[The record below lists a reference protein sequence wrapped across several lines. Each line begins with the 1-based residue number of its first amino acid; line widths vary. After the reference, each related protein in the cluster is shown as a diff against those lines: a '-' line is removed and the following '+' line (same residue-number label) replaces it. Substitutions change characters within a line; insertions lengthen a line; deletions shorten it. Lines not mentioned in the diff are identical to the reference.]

1 MLLSFA
7 QWIQFTTFFT
17 ALRGSANVYPIVM
30 SLHMVGIAFFG
41 GMILM
46 TDLRLLGWAMTKRS
60 VAEVVNQFRVPKR
73 WGLLLTATCGVLMA
87 GSKAEEYY
95 YNAFF
100 RTKLIL
106 LALVLVQ
113 ELVFYRGVYA
123 DPAALDKSPSV
134 PGNAKL
140 AAALSMLLWTSIACC
155 GRGIG
160 YVEPPLDKIH
170 AHIRGIQNAA
180 LAACRSEFASMRQT
194 ASFGSVSI
202 ACGTNAPAATGH

>member
-17 ALRGSANVYPIVM
+17 ALRGSANIYPIVM
-30 SLHMVGIAFFG
+30 SLHMVGIALFG

-46 TDLRLLGWAMTKRS
+46 TDLRLLGWAMRKRPI
-60 VAEVVNQFRVPKR
+60 ADVVEQLRVPKR
-73 WGLLLTATCGVLMA
+73 WGLLLTVTCGILMF

-106 LALVLVQ
+106 LALVVVQ
-113 ELVFYRGVYA
+113 ELVFYRSVYA
-123 DPAALDKSPSV
+123 NPAALDRTANV
-134 PGNAKL
+134 PATAKL
-140 AAALSMLLWTSIACC
+140 AAALSLLLWTSIACC

-160 YVEPPLDKIH
+160 YIEPPLDKIH
-170 AHIRGIQNAA
+170 AQIRVVHEAA
-180 LAACRSEFASMRQT
+180 LAAPRSPYILKGQDHPDVAS
-194 ASFGSVSI
+194 A
-202 ACGTNAPAATGH
+202 N

>member
-17 ALRGSANVYPIVM
+17 ALRGSANIYPIIM
-30 SLHMVGIAFFG
+30 SLHMVGIALFG

-60 VAEVVNQFRVPKR
+60 IADVINQFRVPKR
-73 WGLLLTATCGVLMA
+73 WGLLLTATCGILMA

-106 LALVLVQ
+106 FAVVIVT
-113 ELVFYRGVYA
+113 ELVFYRSVYA
-123 DPAALDKSPSV
+123 DPRVLDRTPSAPV
-134 PGNAKL
+134 NAKL
-140 AAALSMLLWTSIACC
+140 AAAISILLWTSIACC

-160 YVEPPLDKIH
+160 YIEPPLDKIH
-170 AHIRGIQNAA
+170 ARIHIMHGTALLVSRGPYSLKGQDHQDVA
-180 LAACRSEFASMRQT
+180 T
-194 ASFGSVSI
+194 
-202 ACGTNAPAATGH
+202 TN

>member
-17 ALRGSANVYPIVM
+17 ALRGSANIYPIVM
-30 SLHMVGIAFFG
+30 SLHMVGIALFG

-46 TDLRLLGWAMTKRS
+46 TDLRLLGWAMRKRPI
-60 VAEVVNQFRVPKR
+60 ADVVEQFRVPKR
-73 WGLLLTATCGVLMA
+73 WGLLLTVTCGILMA

-106 LALVLVQ
+106 LASVLLC
-113 ELVFYRGVYA
+113 ELLFYRSVYA
-123 DPAALDKSPSV
+123 NPAALDQAPST
-134 PGNAKL
+134 PATAKI
-140 AAALSMLLWTSIACC
+140 AAALSLLLWTSIACC

-160 YVEPPLDKIH
+160 YIEPPLDKIH
-170 AHIRGIQNAA
+170 AQLHFVNTAA
-180 LAACRSEFASMRQT
+180 LVDARGPSLPKGRDY
-194 ASFGSVSI
+194 
-202 ACGTNAPAATGH
+202 

>member
-7 QWIQFTTFFT
+7 QWIQATGFFT
-17 ALRGSANVYPIVM
+17 WLRGSANTYPIIM

-46 TDLRLLGWAMTKRS
+46 TDLRLLGIAMAKRPIAD
-60 VAEVVNQFRVPKR
+60 VIDQFRVPKR
-73 WGLLLTATCGVLMA
+73 WGLVLTATCGILMA

-106 LALVLVQ
+106 FAAVILF
-113 ELVFYRGVYA
+113 ELVFYRSVYA
-123 DPAALDKSPSV
+123 NPAALDQSPRV
-134 PGNAKL
+134 PGNAKV
-140 AAALSMLLWTSIACC
+140 AAALSLLLWTAIACC

-160 YVEPPLDKIH
+160 YIEPPLDKLH
-170 AHIRGIQNAA
+170 AA
-180 LAACRSEFASMRQT
+180 LHFVKE
-194 ASFGSVSI
+194 I
-202 ACGTNAPAATGH
+202 ADVAHPN

>member
-17 ALRGSANVYPIVM
+17 AMRGSANVYPIVM
-30 SLHMVGIAFFG
+30 SMHMVGIALFG

-60 VAEVVNQFRVPKR
+60 IAEVVNQFRVPKR
-73 WGLLLTATCGVLMA
+73 WGLLLTVTCGFLMF

-106 LALVLVQ
+106 LALVLVS
-113 ELVFYRGVYA
+113 ELVFYRKVYA
-123 DPAALDKSPSV
+123 DPAALDQAPRV

-140 AAALSMLLWTSIACC
+140 AAAISLLLWTSIACC

-160 YVEPPLDKIH
+160 YIEPPLDKIH
-170 AHIRGIQNAA
+170 AQLLPHSTYEGEITI
-180 LAACRSEFASMRQT
+180 CCSSKPM
-194 ASFGSVSI
+194 
-202 ACGTNAPAATGH
+202 P

>member
-7 QWIQFTTFFT
+7 QWIQFTAFFT

-30 SLHMVGIAFFG
+30 SLHMVGIALFG

-46 TDLRLLGWAMTKRS
+46 TDLRLLGWAMRNRPI
-60 VAEVVNQFRVPKR
+60 ADVVNQLRVPKR
-73 WGLLLTATCGVLMA
+73 WGLLLTVTCGVLMF

-106 LALVLVQ
+106 FAVVLIT
-113 ELVFYRGVYA
+113 ELLFYRSVYA
-123 DPAALDKSPSV
+123 NPAALDQGPRV
-134 PGNAKL
+134 PANAKL
-140 AAALSMLLWTSIACC
+140 AAALSLLLWTSIACC

-160 YVEPPLDKIH
+160 YIEPPLDKIH
-170 AHIRGIQNAA
+170 ARIHLKQDAAVPARGRYFLKGQDHPDV
-180 LAACRSEFASMRQT
+180 AS
-194 ASFGSVSI
+194 A
-202 ACGTNAPAATGH
+202 N

>member
-30 SLHMVGIAFFG
+30 SLHMVGIALFG

-46 TDLRLLGWAMTKRS
+46 TDLRLLGWAMTRRPI
-60 VAEVVNQFRVPKR
+60 ADVVNQFRVPKR
-73 WGLLLTATCGVLMA
+73 WGLLLTATCGILMA

-106 LALVLVQ
+106 FALVIVQ
-113 ELVFYRGVYA
+113 EFVFYRSVYA
-123 DPAALDKSPSV
+123 DPAALDRAPSIPV
-134 PGNAKL
+134 NAKL
-140 AAALSMLLWTSIACC
+140 AAAISMLLWASIACC

-160 YVEPPLDKIH
+160 YIEPPLDKIH
-170 AHIRGIQNAA
+170 ARIRVIHDATVVAARELYIQKGQDHDDV
-180 LAACRSEFASMRQT
+180 AS
-194 ASFGSVSI
+194 A
-202 ACGTNAPAATGH
+202 N